1 MTLQTFLLA
10 QTFATASASTKV
22 FLLISFLIPKLI
34 SLAILLCILY
44 AFKRYA
50 LPVLEK
56 VRERM
61 NEDEKAEDIENK
73 RIKKLIDDAK
83 EKYPVSQG

>member
-22 FLLISFLIPKLI
+22 FLIIAFLIPKLI
-34 SLAILLCILY
+34 SLAVLVCIFY

-50 LPVLEK
+50 FPILENI
-56 VRERM
+56 RESIK
-61 NEDEKAEDIENK
+61 EDEKAEDAENK